1 MSIAVEAQPEG
12 GLLASLLSEE
22 RFYPSAPTSI
32 EQTDLS
38 PSVVEGLI
46 CKYVSIAG
54 TASGRDIADHIC
66 LPFGVLEDLYRTL
79 RSRQILCHTG
89 AAPLNDYFYKLTD
102 QGQERTQTFM
112 DACSYCGPAPV
123 QLNEYIVSVEAQTI
137 RAEAPKRPELE
148 AAFADILVPPELVG
162 SLGPV
167 VNSAA
172 GCFLY
177 GAPGNGKST
186 VARRLTACFGQHV
199 WIPHTIIED
208 NQIIKL
214 YDPAYHQEVVGEA
227 DRLLSSSA
235 HDRRWVKVKRPT
247 VIVGGELTMDGL
259 EIRHDPRSNVSE
271 APLQMKSNCGSLL
284 IDDFGRQRIEPRE
297 LLNRWI
303 VPLESGFDLLTLP
316 TGKKIQ
322 VPFEQ
327 LILFSTNLKPD
338 DLVDEAFLRRIP
350 YKIHVT
356 DPDEKEFHKLFEM
369 SAEQFK
375 CENRREVVDYVLAKH
390 YRSQNR
396 PLRRCHPRDLLMQVR
411 NYCVFQD
418 LPVEM
423 RPEYFDYVATS
434 FFTNVCDSQ

>member
-338 DLVDEAFLRRIP
+338 DLVDEAFLRAFPTRFTSRTRT
-350 YKIHVT
+350 K
-356 DPDEKEFHKLFEM
+356 K
-369 SAEQFK
+369 S
-375 CENRREVVDYVLAKH
+375 
-390 YRSQNR
+390 S
-396 PLRRCHPRDLLMQVR
+396 
-411 NYCVFQD
+411 
-418 LPVEM
+418 
-423 RPEYFDYVATS
+423 TS
-434 FFTNVCDSQ
+434 FSR